1 VRAAIQGKKRST
13 QAWTETRAPDR
24 QGGCGG
30 FAGRFRKL
38 RVIVGLVMLAA
49 VKGDMLERRSTP
61 ALATRADE
69 AGRDDGRAMQ

>member
-1 VRAAIQGKKRST
+1 
-13 QAWTETRAPDR
+13 
-24 QGGCGG
+24 
-30 FAGRFRKL
+30 
-38 RVIVGLVMLAA
+38 VIVGLVMLAA